1 MSEQEQGQITETE
14 LLRRLGE
21 LPRRVEPQ
29 NDPWPEIQ
37 QRIQAEAPARVAAR
51 TPWLQFAAAVAVA
64 FALGIF
70 SGQAWQSGGTPLDG
84 AAQTAQS
91 APPPTAPRELAG
103 ALAGAELEYQ
113 AAFSEFITIGYSASN
128 LKTATL
134 ESIEDDW
141 QEMQDAEAALSAALD
156 QYPENPWLNQRMLEL
171 RDRQLEM
178 LKKLA
183 GLDRASRRT
192 ET

>member
-1 MSEQEQGQITETE
+1 MTEQEKGQISETE

-29 NDPWPEIQ
+29 NDPWPEIHK
-37 QRIQAEAPARVAAR
+37 RMQAEQPSRATGR
-51 TPWLQFAAAVAVA
+51 TPWLQFAAAVALA
-64 FALGIF
+64 FAVGLF
-70 SGQAWQSGGTPLDG
+70 SGQAWQRDASPEIG
-84 AAQTAQS
+84 AAPALADDTA
-91 APPPTAPRELAG
+91 AVAPREIVG
-103 ALAGAELEYQ
+103 ALAGAEREYQ

-134 ESIEDDW
+134 ESIEHDW
-141 QEMQDAEAALSAALD
+141 QEMLEAEAALSAALE
-156 QYPENPWLNQRMLEL
+156 QYPDNPWLNQRMLEL
-171 RDRQLEM
+171 RNRQLAM